1 VTIHGQLLKNRLTDQ
16 GSIALTDQRSKRE
29 MAITTSVERL
39 YQWCAIQTATSLL
52 ILAPAT
58 L

>member
-1 VTIHGQLLKNRLTDQ
+1 MGLVGVNVLIK
-16 GSIALTDQRSKRE
+16 
-29 MAITTSVERL
+29 TSVEGL

>member
-1 VTIHGQLLKNRLTDQ
+1 VVKYRHFT
-16 GSIALTDQRSKRE
+16 QRPTVKTFNGL
-29 MAITTSVERL
+29 ITTSVERL

>member
-1 VTIHGQLLKNRLTDQ
+1 MAFPNDDPTVQPQL
-16 GSIALTDQRSKRE
+16 SA
-29 MAITTSVERL
+29 L